1 MRPENAIEVK
11 DVRKSFRVRDDA
23 MSVKDLIV
31 YHNKHKKESREI
43 LHGIS
48 FDVKKG
54 EAVGIIGRN
63 GSGKSTTLK
72 LLTKILHPNSGNVEV
87 EGRVSCLI
95 ELGAG
100 FHPDMSGRENIYVNA
115 SIFGLDRK
123 ETEKRIEDII
133 EFSEI
138 RPFIDQRVRNYSSG
152 MYLRLAFAIATS
164 VDADVMIVD
173 EILAV
178 GDIGFQD
185 KCLRRFRH
193 LIDNGMTLVF
203 VSQSP
208 EQVLKI
214 CSRAIWIDDGTIRM
228 DGPAETVCEAYE
240 QYMLGPKEDRL
251 S

>member
-1 MRPENAIEVK
+1 MKEGNAIEVK
-11 DVRKSFRVRDDA
+11 DVHKSFRIRNDA

-31 YHNKHKKESREI
+31 YHDKYKKETKEVLR
-43 LHGIS
+43 GIS
-48 FDVKKG
+48 FEVKKG
-54 EAVGIIGRN
+54 EAIGIIGSN

-72 LLTKILHPNSGNVEV
+72 LLTKILRPNSGSVEV

-115 SIFGLDRK
+115 SIFGLSK
-123 ETEKRIEDII
+123 HETDKRVEDII

-152 MYLRLAFAIATS
+152 MYLRLAFSIAIN

-178 GDIGFQD
+178 GDISFQE
-185 KCLRRFRH
+185 KCLDKFRQ
-193 LIDNGMTLVF
+193 LIKNGMTLVF
-203 VSQSP
+203 VSQLP
-208 EQVLKI
+208 DQVMQM
-214 CSRAIWIDDGTIRM
+214 CDRAIWIDEGRIRM
-228 DGPAETVCEAYE
+228 DGPADVVCKAYE
-240 QYMLGPKEDRL
+240 THMLGFEEEN
-251 S
+251 